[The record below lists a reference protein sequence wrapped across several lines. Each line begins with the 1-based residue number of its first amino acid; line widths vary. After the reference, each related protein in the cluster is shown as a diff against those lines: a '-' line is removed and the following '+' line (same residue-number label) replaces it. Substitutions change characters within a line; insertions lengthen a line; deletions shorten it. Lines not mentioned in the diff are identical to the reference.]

1 MATSETVIKD
11 MYDVGLKPRM
21 IRTLLKEDVPD
32 DKIPFDSPSKL
43 SRIISCI
50 QSHKL
55 LSEPSITDNN
65 KQIERWKSSVNDWV
79 TRLLSL
85 ISKTTTTP
93 DKCWAGIC
101 LLGVTCQECN
111 ADRFLGSYAA
121 WFDKMLTHIQSR
133 GDSQFVKVAACTSI
147 SDLITRLAGFPNV
160 KKEGTSLSGKVI
172 QPVLKLLNEDSS
184 EAVLEGAIHLLCTV
198 ISSFP
203 ATLQRHHESVEA
215 AITSKIFSGKFSVNL
230 MKKLAHCLALLP
242 KSKGDEDSWISAMR
256 KVLLLVNGYLT
267 EIFTGLEEETKWDE
281 AVRLLV
287 PPGEVPPPSLWG
299 QKLLEDTSD
308 KERKRSKL
316 CSISMFMLSCCE
328 MLTNSYPVQVSVP
341 VRSLLALVERVLM
354 VNGSLSPTT
363 SSFVILAEQEFIC
376 SELPVLHSYAL
387 ELLASVIKGIR
398 SQLLPHAAY
407 IVRLVKEYFK
417 RCELPELRIKVYS
430 ITKLLL
436 MSMGIGIAIYLAQE
450 VVNCSLHDLNP
461 ILDGTSF
468 HANAKSEL
476 LLPPLHRKRKHGATG
491 SLEQLHDR
499 IGLEVE
505 TSKNRPTAISVKIAA
520 LGALETLLTVG
531 GGLRSESWRSKVDN
545 LLITIATESC
555 KEGWVSDES
564 KTFLPNESTLTC
576 SDLQLAALHA
586 LLASLLSPSGVRP
599 PHLAPAL
606 ELFRR
611 GRQEIG
617 TKVSEFC
624 AYALL
629 ALEVLIHPRA
639 LPLADFPSAS
649 SFNEVNHRFP
659 ENIYSVAQKHSNP
672 YSSGVQDTGHGL
684 SDSDDDLYKSWL
696 DSSKETEAPV
706 GKSMDTERPSETL
719 TVQQGENIPVAGS
732 SGAKS
737 PRRNGH
743 SPAAASADIE
753 MRRGD
758 ETMVDSQQLQ
768 ESMEQHQE
776 SSKGASIPTVTGDPN
791 VTTVDLTSFA
801 SKDDALNSRDTE
813 MASVQAVVA
822 GESDGLATKD
832 GNTTTLSAQK
842 GTTFAIEDDNQPTDS
857 LPDIVDVDPDSD

>member
-1 MATSETVIKD
+1 MATSEMVIKD

-79 TRLLSL
+79 ARLLSL

-160 KKEGTSLSGKVI
+160 KKEGTSLAGKVI

-316 CSISMFMLSCCE
+316 CSISMFMLSCSE

-461 ILDGTSF
+461 IVDGTSF

-476 LLPPLHRKRKHGATG
+476 LLPPFHRKRKHGATG

-586 LLASLLSPSGVRP
+586 LLASLLSPSRVRP

-672 YSSGVQDTGHGL
+672 FSSGVQDTGHGL

-706 GKSMDTERPSETL
+706 GESMDTER
-719 TVQQGENIPVAGS
+719 VQQGENIPVAGS

-737 PRRNGH
+737 PWRNGH

-753 MRRGD
+753 IRRGD
-758 ETMVDSQQLQ
+758 ETMVESQQLQ

-776 SSKGASIPTVTGDPN
+776 SSKGVSIPTVTGDPN
-791 VTTVDLTSFA
+791 VTTVVLTSFA

-842 GTTFAIEDDNQPTDS
+842 GTTFAIEDDNQSTDS

>member
-1 MATSETVIKD
+1 MATSEMVIKD

-79 TRLLSL
+79 ARLLSL

-160 KKEGTSLSGKVI
+160 KKEGTSLAGKVI

-316 CSISMFMLSCCE
+316 CSISMFILSCCE

-461 ILDGTSF
+461 IVDGTSF

-476 LLPPLHRKRKHGATG
+476 LLPPFHRKRKHGATG

-505 TSKNRPTAISVKIAA
+505 ASKNRPTVISVKIAA

-586 LLASLLSPSGVRP
+586 LLASLLSPSRVRP

-672 YSSGVQDTGHGL
+672 FSSGVQDTGHGL

-706 GKSMDTERPSETL
+706 GESMDTERPSER
-719 TVQQGENIPVAGS
+719 VQQGENIPVAGS

-737 PRRNGH
+737 PWRNGH

-753 MRRGD
+753 IRRGD

-791 VTTVDLTSFA
+791 VTTVVLTSFA

-813 MASVQAVVA
+813 MASLQAVVA

-842 GTTFAIEDDNQPTDS
+842 GTTFAIEDDNQSTDS

>member
-1 MATSETVIKD
+1 

-79 TRLLSL
+79 ARLLSL

-160 KKEGTSLSGKVI
+160 KKEGTSLAGKVI

-316 CSISMFMLSCCE
+316 CSISMFMLSCSE

-461 ILDGTSF
+461 IVDGTSF

-476 LLPPLHRKRKHGATG
+476 LLPPFHRKRKHGATG

-505 TSKNRPTAISVKIAA
+505 ASKNRPTVISVKIAA

-586 LLASLLSPSGVRP
+586 LLASLLSPSRVRP

-649 SFNEVNHRFP
+649 SLNEVNHRFP

-672 YSSGVQDTGHGL
+672 FSSGVQDTGHGL

-706 GKSMDTERPSETL
+706 GESMDTERPSER
-719 TVQQGENIPVAGS
+719 VQQGENIPVAGS

-737 PRRNGH
+737 PWRNGH

-753 MRRGD
+753 IRRGD
-758 ETMVDSQQLQ
+758 ETMVESQQLQ

-776 SSKGASIPTVTGDPN
+776 SSKGVSIPTVTGDPN
-791 VTTVDLTSFA
+791 VTTVVLTSFA

-842 GTTFAIEDDNQPTDS
+842 GTTFAIEDDNQSTDS

>member
-1 MATSETVIKD
+1 MATSEMVIKD

-43 SRIISCI
+43 SCIISCI

-79 TRLLSL
+79 ARLLSL

-160 KKEGTSLSGKVI
+160 KKEGTSLAGKVI

-242 KSKGDEDSWISAMR
+242 ESKGDEDSWISAMR

-316 CSISMFMLSCCE
+316 CSISMFILSCCE

-376 SELPVLHSYAL
+376 SELPVLHSYAFGTSCFQSL
-387 ELLASVIKGIR
+387 KGIR

-461 ILDGTSF
+461 IVDGTSF

-476 LLPPLHRKRKHGATG
+476 LLPPFHRKRKHGATG

-505 TSKNRPTAISVKIAA
+505 ASKNRPTAISVKIAA

-586 LLASLLSPSGVRP
+586 LLASLLSPSRVRP

-606 ELFRR
+606 EIFRR

-672 YSSGVQDTGHGL
+672 FSSGVQDTGHGL

-696 DSSKETEAPV
+696 DSSKETESPV
-706 GKSMDTERPSETL
+706 GESMDTER
-719 TVQQGENIPVAGS
+719 VQQGENIPVAGS

-737 PRRNGH
+737 PWRNGH

-753 MRRGD
+753 IRRGD

-791 VTTVDLTSFA
+791 VTTVVLTSFA

-813 MASVQAVVA
+813 MASLQAVVA

-842 GTTFAIEDDNQPTDS
+842 GTTFAIEDDNQSTDS
-857 LPDIVDVDPDSD
+857 VPDIVDVDPDSD

>member
-1 MATSETVIKD
+1 MATSEMVIKD

-79 TRLLSL
+79 ARLLSL

-160 KKEGTSLSGKVI
+160 KKEGTSLAGKVI

-316 CSISMFMLSCCE
+316 CSISMFMLSCSE

-461 ILDGTSF
+461 IVDGTSF

-476 LLPPLHRKRKHGATG
+476 LLPPFHRKRKHGATG

-505 TSKNRPTAISVKIAA
+505 ASKNRPTVISVKIAA

-586 LLASLLSPSGVRP
+586 LLASLLSPSRVRP

-672 YSSGVQDTGHGL
+672 FSSGVQDTGHGL

-706 GKSMDTERPSETL
+706 GESMDTER
-719 TVQQGENIPVAGS
+719 VQQGENIPVAGS

-737 PRRNGH
+737 PWRNGH

-753 MRRGD
+753 IRRGD

-776 SSKGASIPTVTGDPN
+776 SSKGVSIPTVTGDPN
-791 VTTVDLTSFA
+791 VTTVVLTSFA

-842 GTTFAIEDDNQPTDS
+842 GTTFAIEDDNQSTDS

>member
-1 MATSETVIKD
+1 M
-11 MYDVGLKPRM
+11 LF
-21 IRTLLKEDVPD
+21 
-32 DKIPFDSPSKL
+32 PF
-43 SRIISCI
+43 C
-50 QSHKL
+50 
-55 LSEPSITDNN
+55 
-65 KQIERWKSSVNDWV
+65 
-79 TRLLSL
+79 
-85 ISKTTTTP
+85 
-93 DKCWAGIC
+93 
-101 LLGVTCQECN
+101 
-111 ADRFLGSYAA
+111 
-121 WFDKMLTHIQSR
+121 
-133 GDSQFVKVAACTSI
+133 
-147 SDLITRLAGFPNV
+147 
-160 KKEGTSLSGKVI
+160 
-172 QPVLKLLNEDSS
+172 
-184 EAVLEGAIHLLCTV
+184 
-198 ISSFP
+198 
-203 ATLQRHHESVEA
+203 
-215 AITSKIFSGKFSVNL
+215 
-230 MKKLAHCLALLP
+230 
-242 KSKGDEDSWISAMR
+242 
-256 KVLLLVNGYLT
+256 
-267 EIFTGLEEETKWDE
+267 
-281 AVRLLV
+281 
-287 PPGEVPPPSLWG
+287 
-299 QKLLEDTSD
+299 
-308 KERKRSKL
+308 
-316 CSISMFMLSCCE
+316 
-328 MLTNSYPVQVSVP
+328 
-341 VRSLLALVERVLM
+341 
-354 VNGSLSPTT
+354 
-363 SSFVILAEQEFIC
+363 
-376 SELPVLHSYAL
+376 
-387 ELLASVIKGIR
+387 

-450 VVNCSLHDLNP
+450 VVNCSLHDLNS
-461 ILDGTSF
+461 IVDGTSF

-476 LLPPLHRKRKHGATG
+476 LLPPFHRKRKHGATG

-505 TSKNRPTAISVKIAA
+505 ASKNRPTAISVKIAA

-586 LLASLLSPSGVRP
+586 LLASLLSPSRVRP

-672 YSSGVQDTGHGL
+672 FSSGVQDTGHGL

-706 GKSMDTERPSETL
+706 GESMDTER
-719 TVQQGENIPVAGS
+719 VQQGENIPTAGS

-737 PRRNGH
+737 PWRNGH

-753 MRRGD
+753 IRRGD

-791 VTTVDLTSFA
+791 VTTVVLTSFA

-813 MASVQAVVA
+813 MASLQAVVA

-842 GTTFAIEDDNQPTDS
+842 GTTFATEDDNQSTDS
-857 LPDIVDVDPDSD
+857 VPDIVDVDPDSD

>member
-1 MATSETVIKD
+1 MATSGTVIKD

-65 KQIERWKSSVNDWV
+65 KQIERWKSSVDDWI

-85 ISKTTTTP
+85 ISNTTSTP
-93 DKCWAGIC
+93 DKCWAGVC

-111 ADRFLGSYAA
+111 ADRFLRSYAA

-133 GDSQFVKVAACTSI
+133 GDSQFVKVAACASI

-160 KKEGTSLSGKVI
+160 KKEGISLAGKVI

-184 EAVLEGAIHLLCTV
+184 EAVLEGAIHLLCS
-198 ISSFP
+198 IIASFP
-203 ATLQRHHESVEA
+203 NTLQRHHESVEA
-215 AITSKIFSGKFSVNL
+215 AITSRIFSGKFSVNL

-242 KSKGDEDSWISAMR
+242 KSKGDEDSWISAMK

-341 VRSLLALVERVLM
+341 VRSLLALIERVLM
-354 VNGSLSPTT
+354 VDGSLPPTT
-363 SSFVILAEQEFIC
+363 SSLVILAEQEFIC

-387 ELLASVIKGIR
+387 ELLTSVIKGIR

-450 VVNCSLHDLNP
+450 VVNSSIHDLNP
-461 ILDGTSF
+461 ILDGASL
-468 HANAKSEL
+468 HANAKSEIL
-476 LLPPLHRKRKHGATG
+476 VQPFHRKRKHGVAG
-491 SLEQLHDR
+491 SLEQLHER

-505 TSKNRPTAISVKIAA
+505 TSKNCPTTISVKIAA

-531 GGLRSESWRSKVDN
+531 GGLRSESWRSKADN

-555 KEGWVSDES
+555 KEGWVSDER
-564 KTFLPNESTLTC
+564 KTFLPNESTQAC
-576 SDLQLAALHA
+576 SDLQLAALRA
-586 LLASLLSPSGVRP
+586 LLASLLSPSRVRP

-606 ELFRR
+606 ELFRE

-629 ALEVLIHPRA
+629 ALDVLIHPRA
-639 LPLADFPSAS
+639 LPLADFPSAT
-649 SFNEVNHRFP
+649 SFNEVNHRFQ
-659 ENIYSVAQKHSNP
+659 ENNIYSAAQKHSNP
-672 YSSGVQDTGHGL
+672 FSSGMQDTGRGL

-696 DSSKETEAPV
+696 DSSKETGAPA
-706 GKSMDTERPSETL
+706 GKNMTEKPSETL
-719 TVQQGENIPVAGS
+719 RVQQGENIPLVGS

-737 PRRNGH
+737 PWRNEH
-743 SPAAASADIE
+743 EPAAASADMEI
-753 MRRGD
+753 RSGD
-758 ETMVDSQQLQ
+758 EIMVDSRQLQ

-776 SSKGASIPTVTGDPN
+776 SSKGATIPTVTGDPN
-791 VTTVDLTSFA
+791 VSYVDLTSFA
-801 SKDDALNSRDTE
+801 SKDSRDTE
-813 MASVQAVVA
+813 MASVEGVVA
-822 GESDGLATKD
+822 GESDRLATKD
-832 GNTTTLSAQK
+832 GNTATSSAQK
-842 GTTFAIEDDNQPTDS
+842 DATFDIEDDNQSTDS

>member
-1 MATSETVIKD
+1 MATSEMVIKD

-32 DKIPFDSPSKL
+32 DTIPFDSPSKL
-43 SRIISCI
+43 SRIIFCI

-65 KQIERWKSSVNDWV
+65 KQIERWKSSVDDWV
-79 TRLLSL
+79 ARLLSL

-160 KKEGTSLSGKVI
+160 KKEGTSLAGKVI
-172 QPVLKLLNEDSS
+172 QPVLKLLSEDSS

-215 AITSKIFSGKFSVNL
+215 AITSKIFSGKFSINL

-363 SSFVILAEQEFIC
+363 SSFLILAEQEFIC

-398 SQLLPHAAY
+398 RFGKPMY
-407 IVRLVKEYFK
+407 
-417 RCELPELRIKVYS
+417 
-430 ITKLLL
+430 
-436 MSMGIGIAIYLAQE
+436 
-450 VVNCSLHDLNP
+450 CSLWASYNLAMD
-461 ILDGTSF
+461 
-468 HANAKSEL
+468 
-476 LLPPLHRKRKHGATG
+476 
-491 SLEQLHDR
+491 
-499 IGLEVE
+499 VE
-505 TSKNRPTAISVKIAA
+505 
-520 LGALETLLTVG
+520 
-531 GGLRSESWRSKVDN
+531 
-545 LLITIATESC
+545 
-555 KEGWVSDES
+555 
-564 KTFLPNESTLTC
+564 
-576 SDLQLAALHA
+576 
-586 LLASLLSPSGVRP
+586 
-599 PHLAPAL
+599 
-606 ELFRR
+606 
-611 GRQEIG
+611 
-617 TKVSEFC
+617 
-624 AYALL
+624 
-629 ALEVLIHPRA
+629 
-639 LPLADFPSAS
+639 DF
-649 SFNEVNHRFP
+649 
-659 ENIYSVAQKHSNP
+659 
-672 YSSGVQDTGHGL
+672 
-684 SDSDDDLYKSWL
+684 
-696 DSSKETEAPV
+696 
-706 GKSMDTERPSETL
+706 
-719 TVQQGENIPVAGS
+719 
-732 SGAKS
+732 
-737 PRRNGH
+737 
-743 SPAAASADIE
+743 
-753 MRRGD
+753 
-758 ETMVDSQQLQ
+758 
-768 ESMEQHQE
+768 
-776 SSKGASIPTVTGDPN
+776 
-791 VTTVDLTSFA
+791 
-801 SKDDALNSRDTE
+801 
-813 MASVQAVVA
+813 
-822 GESDGLATKD
+822 
-832 GNTTTLSAQK
+832 
-842 GTTFAIEDDNQPTDS
+842 
-857 LPDIVDVDPDSD
+857 

>member
-1 MATSETVIKD
+1 MATSEMVIKD

-43 SRIISCI
+43 SCIISCI

-79 TRLLSL
+79 ARLLSL

-160 KKEGTSLSGKVI
+160 KKEGTSLAGKVI

-242 KSKGDEDSWISAMR
+242 ESKGDEDSWISAMR

-316 CSISMFMLSCCE
+316 CSISMFILSCCE

-461 ILDGTSF
+461 IVDGTSF

-476 LLPPLHRKRKHGATG
+476 LLPPFHRKRKHGATG

-505 TSKNRPTAISVKIAA
+505 ASKNRPTAISVKIAA

-586 LLASLLSPSGVRP
+586 LLASLLSPSRVRP

-606 ELFRR
+606 EIFRR

-672 YSSGVQDTGHGL
+672 FSSGVQDTGHGL

-696 DSSKETEAPV
+696 DSSKETESPV
-706 GKSMDTERPSETL
+706 GESMDTER
-719 TVQQGENIPVAGS
+719 VQQGENIPVAGS

-737 PRRNGH
+737 PWRNGH

-753 MRRGD
+753 IRRGD

-791 VTTVDLTSFA
+791 VTTVVLTSFA

-813 MASVQAVVA
+813 MASLQAVVA

-842 GTTFAIEDDNQPTDS
+842 GTTFAIEDDNQSTDS
-857 LPDIVDVDPDSD
+857 VPDIVDVDPDSD

>member
-1 MATSETVIKD
+1 MATSEMVIKD

-79 TRLLSL
+79 ARLLSL

-160 KKEGTSLSGKVI
+160 KKEGTSLAGKVI

-316 CSISMFMLSCCE
+316 CSISMFILSCCE

-461 ILDGTSF
+461 IVDGTSF

-476 LLPPLHRKRKHGATG
+476 LLPPFHRKRKHGATG

-586 LLASLLSPSGVRP
+586 LLASLLSPSRVRP

-649 SFNEVNHRFP
+649 SLNEVNHRFP

-672 YSSGVQDTGHGL
+672 FSSGVQDTGHGL

-706 GKSMDTERPSETL
+706 GESMDTER
-719 TVQQGENIPVAGS
+719 VQQGENIPVAGS

-737 PRRNGH
+737 PWRNGH

-753 MRRGD
+753 IRRGD
-758 ETMVDSQQLQ
+758 ETMVESQQLQ

-776 SSKGASIPTVTGDPN
+776 SSKGVSIPTVTGDPN
-791 VTTVDLTSFA
+791 VTTVVLTSFA

-842 GTTFAIEDDNQPTDS
+842 GTTFAIEDDNQSTDS
-857 LPDIVDVDPDSD
+857 VPDIVDVDPDSD

>member
-1 MATSETVIKD
+1 MATSEMVIKD

-79 TRLLSL
+79 ARLLSL

-160 KKEGTSLSGKVI
+160 KKEGTSLAGKVI

-316 CSISMFMLSCCE
+316 CSISMFILSCCE

-461 ILDGTSF
+461 IVDGTSF

-476 LLPPLHRKRKHGATG
+476 LLPPFHRKRKHGATG

-505 TSKNRPTAISVKIAA
+505 ASKNRPTVISVKIAA

-586 LLASLLSPSGVRP
+586 LLASLLSPSRVRP

-672 YSSGVQDTGHGL
+672 FSSGVQDTGHGL

-706 GKSMDTERPSETL
+706 GESMDTERPSER
-719 TVQQGENIPVAGS
+719 VQQGENIPVAGS

-737 PRRNGH
+737 PWRNGH

-753 MRRGD
+753 IRRGD

-791 VTTVDLTSFA
+791 VTTVVLTSFA

-813 MASVQAVVA
+813 MASLQAVVA

-842 GTTFAIEDDNQPTDS
+842 GTTFAIEDDNQSTDS
-857 LPDIVDVDPDSD
+857 VPDIVDVDPDSD

>member
-1 MATSETVIKD
+1 MATSEMVIKD

-79 TRLLSL
+79 ARLLSL

-160 KKEGTSLSGKVI
+160 KKEGTSLAGKVI

-316 CSISMFMLSCCE
+316 CSISMFILSCCE

-461 ILDGTSF
+461 IVDGTSF

-476 LLPPLHRKRKHGATG
+476 LLPPFHRKRKHGATG

-586 LLASLLSPSGVRP
+586 LLASLLSPSRVRP

-672 YSSGVQDTGHGL
+672 FSSGVQDTGHGL

-706 GKSMDTERPSETL
+706 GESMDTER
-719 TVQQGENIPVAGS
+719 VQQGENIPVAGS

-737 PRRNGH
+737 PWRNGH

-753 MRRGD
+753 IRRGD
-758 ETMVDSQQLQ
+758 ETMVESQQLQ

-776 SSKGASIPTVTGDPN
+776 SSKGVSIPTVTGDPN
-791 VTTVDLTSFA
+791 VTTVVLTSFA

-813 MASVQAVVA
+813 MASLQAVVA

-842 GTTFAIEDDNQPTDS
+842 GTTFAIEDDNQSTDS
-857 LPDIVDVDPDSD
+857 VPDIVDVDPDSD